1 MKKSEAIFQIADIIK
16 EYRLCRATTN
26 VDLARY
32 IIDRLGELG
41 MSPPET
47 KVKMNSIFPDE
58 GIEVRLDVWDKE

>member
-1 MKKSEAIFQIADIIK
+1 MKKSEAVFQVADIIK

-26 VDLARY
+26 VDLANH
-32 IIDRLGELG
+32 IVDRLCELG

-47 KVKMNSIFPDE
+47 RVKLQSIFPNE